1 MNGCWIFAKAF
12 SESAENHVI
21 LVFVFSFV
29 DVVYDINFVYVEP
42 SMQSWDLSDLVVV
55 YDPFYALMDLVC

>member
-1 MNGCWIFAKAF
+1 M
-12 SESAENHVI
+12 I

-42 SMQSWDLSDLVVV
+42 SMKSWDLSDLVVV